1 MEEGIQPKKAKNT
14 RTTQAGGNGKRSSLK
29 PYFVFGCVSILFIA
43 VTLIFKDQLSP
54 DQQFFFKIL
63 FALGCAGVAAAIPG
77 ITTLKY
83 KGIVSASGAIAV
95 FVLILTL
102 NPPKKKFSLTIFPKH
117 PSGDMINL
125 ADAKM
130 FMQLN
135 QGLLEGVST
144 SENTIKFNDV
154 PNDYFGDSMRFS
166 ISGGTW
172 VFNNGNR
179 NQMLQLDQESVDL
192 FFKKD
197 PGYLTIGGTLYH
209 QNAPLAGAVISD
221 SGNPSLTDT
230 TDNYGSFKIVFPESE
245 SRTRVRFNLTKNQ
258 VIFPPLEINMGNSSY
273 ETNFQ

>member
-1 MEEGIQPKKAKNT
+1 MEEGIKPKKAKNT
-14 RTTQAGGNGKRSSLK
+14 RTTQAGSSPNRSGHK
-29 PYFVFGCVSILFIA
+29 PYFIFGCVSLLFIV
-43 VTLIFKDQLSP
+43 VTLLFKDQLSP

-95 FVLILTL
+95 FVLILSL

-117 PSGDMINL
+117 PSGDMLDL
-125 ADAKM
+125 AGAKM
-130 FMQLN
+130 SMQLN

-166 ISGGTW
+166 ISAGSW
-172 VFNNGNR
+172 VFNNGYR
-179 NQMLQLDQESVDL
+179 NIMLKLDNESVDL
-192 FFKKD
+192 YFKRD
-197 PGYLTIGGTLYH
+197 PAFLTIGGTLYH

-221 SGNPSLTDT
+221 SGNPSLIDT
-230 TDNYGSFKIVFPESE
+230 TDNYGSFKITFPESE
-245 SRTRVRFNLTKNQ
+245 TRTRVRFNLTKNQ
-258 VIFPPLEINMGNSSY
+258 TIFPPLEINMGNSSY